1 MNDPYEIL
9 SNSAFYPGRMWAKRL
24 ARLAVV
30 FGIGLNIFIN
40 DFQEHTLELIEN
52 RSHEIAQITEEIDVE
67 QLRIDRIE
75 SKSWTA
81 YSMDWLAYFI
91 DSPKANEVNR
101 VVEFSNETLGRV
113 EGINAS
119 LAEMDKGTTIAMLI
133 LRYTSMLMWIP
144 IILSLIW
151 LLIDLDKGNQKWKVG
166 IGILLSIPF
175 SYYSYQYL
183 AEFVGMII

>member
-1 MNDPYEIL
+1 MTDPYELL

-24 ARLAVV
+24 GRLAIV

-40 DFQEHTLELIEN
+40 DFQEHTLDLIN
-52 RSHEIAQITEEIDVE
+52 KRSKEIARITEVIELE
-67 QLRIDRIE
+67 QLRVDKIE

-91 DSPKANEVNR
+91 DSPKSNEVNQ
-101 VVEFSNETLGRV
+101 VIDFSHETLDKV
-113 EGINAS
+113 EAINSS
-119 LAEMDKGTTIAMLI
+119 LAQMNQGTTIAMHI

-151 LLIDLDKGNQKWKVG
+151 LLIDLDKGKAKAIIG
-166 IGILLSIPF
+166 IGLLLSIPF
-175 SYYSYQYL
+175 SYYSYQWL
-183 AEFVGMII
+183 AVFAGML